1 VLSHKFLI
9 KLTTQI
15 YNFSENTESLQPLTR
30 KEGLGAVAAAVM
42 SSIDS
47 SMLSGASTQIY
58 NFSETEN
65 TESLQPP
72 SRQEGLG
79 AVAAAVMSSI
89 DSSMLSGAST
99 QIDNFSETDNTGSL
113 QPPTRPEGQTNSQ
126 FIIMLKSVLDNSFI
140 CKSSYFMED
149 FSASLISISLA
160 NIVRLQNSK
169 KYQFE

>member
-9 KLTTQI
+9 KLT
-15 YNFSENTESLQPLTR
+15 
-30 KEGLGAVAAAVM
+30 
-42 SSIDS
+42 
-47 SMLSGASTQIY
+47 TQIY

>member
-1 VLSHKFLI
+1 MSKSQLDAYLLTNKRAILPLSLEEF
-9 KLTTQI
+9 TPTVVG
-15 YNFSENTESLQPLTR
+15 YF
-30 KEGLGAVAAAVM
+30 
-42 SSIDS
+42 
-47 SMLSGASTQIY
+47 
-58 NFSETEN
+58 
-65 TESLQPP
+65 
-72 SRQEGLG
+72 GLG

-99 QIDNFSETDNTGSL
+99 QIDNFSEIDNTGSL